1 MPAALRRNARREIPS
16 RRACTSAV
24 SSARRTAS
32 DTSSERGSGAYSP
45 FDSGCTASG
54 NLGGA
59 SSPRSRDGAMAG
71 SYAGEAVSR
80 VRGSSRGLVGYGGA
94 MSQMYDLTLPSIHG
108 EPVAL
113 EQFRG
118 KVLLIINVASY

>member
-1 MPAALRRNARREIPS
+1 LSPSVRTLVKITATYGGGVLSTWRSYAAPS
-16 RRACTSAV
+16 PD
-24 SSARRTAS
+24 RT
-32 DTSSERGSGAYSP
+32 RVP
-45 FDSGCTASG
+45 
-54 NLGGA
+54 
-59 SSPRSRDGAMAG
+59 DGAD
-71 SYAGEAVSR
+71 
-80 VRGSSRGLVGYGGA
+80 VGYGDA

>member
-1 MPAALRRNARREIPS
+1 ML
-16 RRACTSAV
+16 
-24 SSARRTAS
+24 
-32 DTSSERGSGAYSP
+32 
-45 FDSGCTASG
+45 
-54 NLGGA
+54 
-59 SSPRSRDGAMAG
+59 
-71 SYAGEAVSR
+71 
-80 VRGSSRGLVGYGGA
+80 GYGDA